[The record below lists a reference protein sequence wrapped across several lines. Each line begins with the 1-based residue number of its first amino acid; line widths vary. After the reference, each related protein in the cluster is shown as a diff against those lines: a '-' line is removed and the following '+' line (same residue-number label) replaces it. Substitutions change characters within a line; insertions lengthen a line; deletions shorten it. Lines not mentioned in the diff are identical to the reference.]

1 MPACPVQIRAHHHI
15 AFYIDSNKRPLG
27 PGGSL
32 LPCELKCQHNR
43 SVPLTAPVWSICNTR
58 NSKTDP
64 EALTHLNL
72 YGSPVAD
79 DSTLR
84 TQWRG
89 GLWLAEALLHA
100 PSIIPHWMVERPLIG
115 WGLFLVNKRATNYQ
129 SVSTNRAMDT
139 QPEYT
144 CPGISLAIPWVGG
157 KPVM

>member
-1 MPACPVQIRAHHHI
+1 MHTYC
-15 AFYIDSNKRPLG
+15 NKRPLG
-27 PGGSL
+27 PRGSL
-32 LPCELKCQHNR
+32 LPCELKCLRNR
-43 SVPLTAPVWSICNTR
+43 SVPPTAPVWSIRNNR

-89 GLWLAEALLHA
+89 GLWLTEAFLRV
-100 PSIIPHWMVERPLIG
+100 PSNVPHWMAERPLIG
-115 WGLFLVNKRATNYQ
+115 WGLFLVDKRVTNYQ
-129 SVSTNRAMDT
+129 RVSTNWAVDT

-144 CPGISLAIPWVGG
+144 CPGTSLAIPRVGG